1 MTLHWRDVLI
11 NRAVLDDLYT
21 DIPALD
27 RVRVRS
33 VHLGRVG
40 PEVIVRCDL
49 AEFPD
54 RLAAEGESEAAPGAG
69 SGAGFGAAGEG
80 HDRLQL
86 HVRFLDVADFE
97 LVRCSLPSDAA
108 ITVREAER
116 RRLAVELV
124 GESVEARFTSSD
136 SLTVG
141 HLSTYRGDAGE
152 PDVGPHEF
160 LGAVDRRLYSS
171 VPGPTTRVFHERV

>member
-11 NRAVLDDLYT
+11 NRAVLDELYT

-27 RVRVRS
+27 RVWLRS
-33 VHLGRVG
+33 IHLGRVG
-40 PEVIVRCDL
+40 PTVIVRCDL
-49 AEFPD
+49 PEFPD
-54 RLAAEGESEAAPGAG
+54 RLADGAVAED
-69 SGAGFGAAGEG
+69 

-86 HVRFLDVADFE
+86 HLRFLDVAGVD
-97 LVRCSLPSDAA
+97 LAGCSLPSEAA
-108 ITVREAER
+108 VSLRALDR

-124 GESVEARFTSSD
+124 GDSVDMRFSSSD

-141 HLSTYRGDAGE
+141 HLSTYRGTAGE
-152 PDVGPHEF
+152 PDVGVHDF

-171 VPGPTTRVFHERV
+171 VPGSTTKVFHERV

>member
-11 NRAVLDDLYT
+11 NRAVLDELYT

-27 RVRVRS
+27 RVWVRS
-33 VHLGRVG
+33 IHLGRVG

-54 RLAAEGESEAAPGAG
+54 RLTVSEAGAG
-69 SGAGFGAAGEG
+69 AVAGG

-86 HVRFLDVADFE
+86 HLRFLDVADFE
-97 LVRCSLPSDAA
+97 LVRCSLPSGAA
-108 ITVREAER
+108 ITLRELEH

-124 GESVEARFTSSD
+124 GESVEVRFTSSD
-136 SLTVG
+136 ALTVG
-141 HLSTYRGDAGE
+141 HLSTYRGDDGE
-152 PDVGPHEF
+152 PDVGGHEF

>member
-11 NRAVLDDLYT
+11 NRAVLDELYA

-27 RVRVRS
+27 RVWVRS
-33 VHLGRVG
+33 VHLSRVG

-54 RLAAEGESEAAPGAG
+54 RLAAPGAG
-69 SGAGFGAAGEG
+69 SGADAGTVAEG

-86 HVRFLDVADFE
+86 HLRFLDVADFE
-97 LVRCSLPSDAA
+97 LVRCSLPSGAA
-108 ITVREAER
+108 ITLRELDR

-124 GESVEARFTSSD
+124 GESVEVRFTSSD
-136 SLTVG
+136 ALTVG
-141 HLSTYRGDAGE
+141 HLSTYRGNDGE
-152 PDVGPHEF
+152 PDVGAHEF

>member
-27 RVRVRS
+27 RVWVRS
-33 VHLGRVG
+33 IHLGRVG
-40 PEVIVRCDL
+40 PAVILRCDL
-49 AEFPD
+49 PEFPD
-54 RLAAEGESEAAPGAG
+54 RLAAGTAAD
-69 SGAGFGAAGEG
+69 G

-86 HVRFLDVADFE
+86 HLRFLDVADFD
-97 LVRCSLPSDAA
+97 LARGSLPSEAA
-108 ITVREAER
+108 VTLRALEH
-116 RRLAVELV
+116 RRLAVEVV
-124 GESVEARFTSSD
+124 GDSVEMRFTSSD

-141 HLSTYRGDAGE
+141 HLSTYRGTADE
-152 PDVGPHEF
+152 PDVGDHDF

-171 VPGPTTRVFHERV
+171 VPSPTTKVFHERV